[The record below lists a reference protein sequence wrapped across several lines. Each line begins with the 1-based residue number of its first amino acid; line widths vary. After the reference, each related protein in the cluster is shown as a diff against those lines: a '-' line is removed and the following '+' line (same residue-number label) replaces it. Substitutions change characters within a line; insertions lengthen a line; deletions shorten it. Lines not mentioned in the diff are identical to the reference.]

1 MSCFESSK
9 FLKNPQV
16 MNQAV
21 LIKACEELGWKYEIR
36 QGELVVLDANQKD
49 DLKGEFLLKVRGD
62 TVTYNSYYMKNAKEF
77 VSELQQHFFKLN
89 VVYAKETILKEF
101 EAVGFTLKRD
111 FDFVANE
118 EEVDRFYMVGYS
130 KMENE
135 DENKTEIQFT
145 ILKDGSVVTD
155 SNYIPEDIHKLADE
169 AMLKLDG
176 AFGSKR
182 REGIEIVRKE
192 VPIKYQGKTQCTI
205 NGQLKSTIK
214 IR

>member
-21 LIKACEELGWKYEIR
+21 LTKACQELGWKYEIR
-36 QGELVVLDANQKD
+36 QDELIILNANQKE
-49 DLKGEFLLKVRGD
+49 DLKGEYLLKVKGD
-62 TVTYNSYYMKNAKEF
+62 VVSYNSYYMKNAKEF
-77 VSELQQHFFKLN
+77 VSELQQQFFKLN
-89 VVYAKETILKEF
+89 IVYAKETILKEF
-101 EAVGFTLKRD
+101 ESVGFSFKRD
-111 FDFVANE
+111 FDFVATE

-135 DENKTEIQFT
+135 EENKTEIQFT
-145 ILKDGSVVTD
+145 ILNDGSVVTD

-169 AMLKLDG
+169 AMLKMEN
-176 AFGSKR
+176 AFGNKR
-182 REGIEIVRKE
+182 REGIEIKRKE
-192 VPIKYQGKTQCTI
+192 VPIKYQGKTQCTVD
-205 NGQLKSTIK
+205 GKLKSTIK

>member
-21 LIKACEELGWKYEIR
+21 LIKACQELGWKYEIR
-36 QGELVVLDANQKD
+36 QDELLILNANQKE
-49 DLKGEFLLKVRGD
+49 DLKGEYLLKVKGD
-62 TVTYNSYYMKNAKEF
+62 IVTYNNYYTKNAKGF
-77 VSELQQHFFKLN
+77 VSELQLHFYKLN

-101 EAVGFTLKRD
+101 ESVGFTFKRD
-111 FDFVANE
+111 FDFVPTE

-135 DENKTEIQFT
+135 DESKTEIQFI

-169 AMLKLDG
+169 AMIKMDN

-182 REGIEIVRKE
+182 REGIEIKRKE
-192 VPIKYQGKTQCTI
+192 VPTRYQGKTQCTV